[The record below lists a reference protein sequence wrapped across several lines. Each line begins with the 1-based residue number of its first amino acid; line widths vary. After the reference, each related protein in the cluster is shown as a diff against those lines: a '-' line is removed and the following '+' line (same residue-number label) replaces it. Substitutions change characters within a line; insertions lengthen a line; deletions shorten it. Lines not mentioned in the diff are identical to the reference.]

1 MADHASQEQITG
13 KVGARIGNALQVRLV
28 MDLSQAKEYYQN
40 KLGFSVDGWGHAERE
55 GVGFLLQQADRQ
67 EDVRPN
73 AKAAGREYPNSWPG
87 PASSWDTYAY
97 SDFDGVQQLYEEF
110 AAKGAIIAYEP
121 QIEDMGAMSGR
132 NLRLKIWTA
141 MSSYLAEARGR
152 EIERRGLLWI
162 E

>member
-1 MADHASQEQITG
+1 MFELADHASQEQITG
-13 KVGARIGNALQVRLV
+13 KAGARIGNALQVRLV

-73 AKAAGREYPNSWPG
+73 AKAAGRECPNNWHG
-87 PASSWDTYAY
+87 PVSGWDTYAY
-97 SDFDGVQQLYEEF
+97 SDYDGVQQLYEEF

-121 QIEDMGAMSGR
+121 QIEDMGAMKWKEFAVKDLDGYVIVFGGGARSGD
-132 NLRLKIWTA
+132 
-141 MSSYLAEARGR
+141 
-152 EIERRGLLWI
+152 
-162 E
+162 

>member
-1 MADHASQEQITG
+1 LADHASQEQITG